1 MMMLMMLVNPPSLS
15 LFAEVSSE
23 RSPRRRSISG
33 LGSSEKSV
41 AVDNPNTSPFKVPV
55 SNGNASLC
63 MFLFTARHHREIS
76 GPSLLCRPL
85 WCSSTLRAR
94 RCVACLLYITHRLYI
109 RRSSCYQ
116 QVALKPEY
124 LILIS
129 YVCLG
134 RGIAHQRLVS
144 FSQPEGRVAC

>member
-1 MMMLMMLVNPPSLS
+1 MMMMVNSPPPLS

-55 SNGNASLC
+55 SNGNASLHVFIYC
-63 MFLFTARHHREIS
+63 T
-76 GPSLLCRPL
+76 PSQRSQALLRRPL

-94 RCVACLLYITHRLYI
+94 TCVACLLYIRLYI
-109 RRSSCYQ
+109 RQSSCYQ
-116 QVALKPEY
+116 QVALKSEY

-129 YVCLG
+129 YVC
-134 RGIAHQRLVS
+134 V
-144 FSQPEGRVAC
+144 